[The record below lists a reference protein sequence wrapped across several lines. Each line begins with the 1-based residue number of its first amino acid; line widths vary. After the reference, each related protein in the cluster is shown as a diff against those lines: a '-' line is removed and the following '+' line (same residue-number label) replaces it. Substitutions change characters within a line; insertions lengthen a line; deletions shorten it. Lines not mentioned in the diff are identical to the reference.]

1 MSISWRSSAA
11 AFEQSLARH
20 GVAAGACT
28 VEAAWAAFEEFVQ
41 ISVEG
46 IEGPEDDGDG
56 FIVEWG
62 AWSWN
67 GHRPALS
74 LGRLL
79 AVTGDDGDG
88 DGDGDDRNDPHWQPQ
103 YWKVELQVSF
113 AEDPAWA
120 DLHVKGGNSGF
131 DHAAIGE
138 PRAAALADARRFI
151 EQDPLLG
158 AMWRSAPIDLEV
170 TLDRAG

>member
-1 MSISWRSSAA
+1 MPNSWLSSAA
-11 AFEQSLARH
+11 AFEQILSRH
-20 GVAAGACT
+20 DAAAGTCT
-28 VEAAWAAFEEFVQ
+28 MEPVWAAFEEFVQ
-41 ISVEG
+41 VPVEG

-62 AWSWN
+62 VWDWTGN
-67 GHRPALS
+67 RPALS

-79 AVTGDDGDG
+79 AVKEGGD
-88 DGDGDDRNDPHWQPQ
+88 RQDPYWQPE
-103 YWKVELQVSF
+103 YWKVEVQACF

-120 DLHVKGGNSGF
+120 DLHITGGGDSGF

-138 PRAAALADARRFI
+138 LRADALAATHRFI
-151 EQDPLLG
+151 EQDPLLS
-158 AMWRSAPIDLEV
+158 AMWRSAPVDIEV